1 LEVVHKDD
9 YNLVQF
15 LNTGDVMTGN
25 ELTKIRRQ
33 DRAVT
38 DETWIADF
46 LRKADYGVFA
56 TCKDGQPFTV
66 ARNFAYDA
74 HKHVIYFHGARKGRT
89 FENVGEDAA
98 VNLNVSEMGEWIVA
112 DRAMNFGV
120 KYKGVVVFGRL
131 SVVEDMEEAKYGLQ
145 LIMDKYF
152 PELRPG
158 VDYEAVTDEDLKV
171 TAVFRVDIESWSG
184 KEKKD

>member
-1 LEVVHKDD
+1 MSE
-9 YNLVQF
+9 
-15 LNTGDVMTGN
+15 N

-33 DRAVT
+33 DRAIT
-38 DETWIADF
+38 DDAWIADF
-46 LRKADYGVFA
+46 LQKANYGVFA

-66 ARNFAYDA
+66 ARNFAYEA
-74 HKHVIYFHGARKGRT
+74 QKHVIYFHGARKGRT
-89 FENVGEDAA
+89 FENVGQGAA
-98 VNLNVSEMGEWIVA
+98 VNLNVGEMGEWIA
-112 DRAMNFGV
+112 AERAMNFGV

-131 SVVEDMEEAKYGLQ
+131 SVVEDIEEAKRGLQ

-152 PELRPG
+152 PALRPG
-158 VDYEAVTDEDLKV
+158 VDYEAATDDDLKV